1 LYGHPKHLMA
11 DAAAREA
18 LAAFDRAA
26 LLVTADLQAVHLP
39 LLVDGDR
46 LVGHVARANPVWK
59 SAPCDALVV
68 MAGSEAYVSPN
79 WYPSKAEHHRAVPT
93 WNYATVHV
101 HGRLTTFE
109 DRAAL
114 EDVVARLSARHEA
127 TQPRPWTIAEAPRD
141 YIDRQLGMI
150 VGVSLAI
157 ERVEGKR
164 KLSQDK
170 PDADFLSVAEALENA
185 SDPRDA
191 AVAAAMREEC

>member
-1 LYGHPKHLMA
+1 MS

-39 LLVDGDR
+39 LLVLDDR

-68 MAGSEAYVSPN
+68 MAGPEAYVSPS

-101 HGRLTTFE
+101 RGQLTTFE

-127 TQPRPWTIAEAPRD
+127 PQPRPWTIAEAPRD
-141 YIDRQLGMI
+141 YIDRLLGMI

-157 ERVEGKR
+157 DRVEGKR

-170 PDADFLSVAEALENA
+170 PDADFLGVAEALKNA

-191 AVAAAMREEC
+191 AVAASMREER